1 MDSRRGVSRARRNR
15 PMRKSLSRAVAWL
28 LVFCMCMANMN
39 SAAFAAEIASA
50 SNAVMAATPSDAV
63 ATGSNA
69 MEILMPE
76 ETISGEAL
84 QEEAIRAI
92 SEGNEFKFESEI
104 KVLRDSEGRDKKYD
118 DLFKGYKTFLLFADN
133 DQNGKLMGDN
143 ENAYGYIVVRV
154 SEDEYREFEKENGT
168 AKKKKTTPS
177 DATDSNASE
186 RSWEL
191 TGNEDLIFLY
201 VNTDDGDVTFS
212 LNIEDLD
219 TEDIVVPSY
228 RELQEIR
235 EEEKEAE
242 EEETE
247 NPAAQPAEDGNE
259 AGGSGGGSGSGTGSA
274 GGGSGSGS
282 EDGSAETGGDAGNE
296 DGSAAESGAAG
307 NEDGSAE
314 ESGAAGN
321 ENGETADSEGAGNE
335 NGSEPDGEEAGNGGE
350 AGTDGEKPDGG
361 SSESDGNEPG
371 EGQDA
376 GGSQNDSGNHE
387 NGGQAGGSENEN
399 GVGHGTSSDGTAGTG
414 GQGGNENAGG
424 QQEGSGNGDVSE
436 KPGNDGG
443 NAGHASGDK
452 GDSGQ
457 TGGNAGNGSSDK
469 GTDKGG
475 AGSSDKGNSDH
486 TDKGNTGSG
495 SGSSAGGSGSGKG
508 SGGDSGKGSA
518 GSSGKGGA
526 GSSDT
531 AKLSKS
537 SYSVPLVMGPNP
549 DAGFE
554 AEDELSGIEDFDEW
568 QEMMEEAEEEE
579 EDEEEDDAEE
589 VSISYDGGRYVRMTA
604 LPALTATVKKT
615 EKTKGWLRSLFKSKK
630 VSEIEAVVAAGVMP
644 LAELGEQEYDEA
656 EHHKRVVLNDDGTY
670 TLTLDVTG
678 LAPGGGGTIVKQS
691 PADII
696 FLIDNSTSM
705 RDHIDD
711 PGGWTGQ
718 GKEPKK
724 KEFLNETILPDAID
738 IIYEGQTGNTQIRI
752 AGILFYRSNREGI
765 TYNSFP
771 ESGWYT
777 DAQTAKESIKVSATG
792 DRSFASKGME
802 EAISRLTEQESVGD
816 SSKFLVFITDGLLA
830 DDDQQKTLNV
840 ISSFRGKQGIDKIKF
855 YPIYLTVSKYSSPKQ
870 YMEKVKSTAENTGMW
885 SSQIYEGGS
894 AEKIQDAFEEIADS
908 ISETIHIENAGMSE
922 VTITDTL
929 SEYADFASDNISS
942 LDFTVTCGERRLTEN
957 EDYTV
962 TLSEDKKTF
971 TVKFLKDLEA
981 NETYTVSVDIKPSE
995 IAENEYKQKGNYED
1009 DDGQTYRGEEGTG
1022 TYENQ
1027 LGFRTNTEA
1036 TLTYEYA
1043 NIEDCVTCKYLHP
1056 VLQIPQKSGQFAV
1069 KKVVKDNPTNGKA
1082 VQQDFIINIDA
1093 VNESGETTRQYTS
1106 LVLKDGETSP
1116 KIVAED
1122 GQQFRIS
1129 EVVPMEYTRTDIR
1142 VIDAG
1147 SEETGEG
1154 KAKDVTEDKLQGGIL
1169 TVKTGD
1175 DLIVEIGNTFG
1186 HKGYFHSSYS
1196 LTSKTTG
1203 SLGEPFTNETE
1214 SPAMKAAREQ
1224 PKTEAAKKK
1233 VEIEEEEGETLV

>member
-1 MDSRRGVSRARRNR
+1 MDSRRGVSRARRSR

-104 KVLRDSEGRDKKYD
+104 KVLKDSEGRDKKYD

-143 ENAYGYIVVRV
+143 ENAYGYIVVRI

-168 AKKKKTTPS
+168 AKKKKATPS

-228 RELQEIR
+228 RELQEIQ

-259 AGGSGGGSGSGTGSA
+259 AGGNGGGSGSGGGSA

-282 EDGSAETGGDAGNE
+282 EDGSAETGGNAGNE

-307 NEDGSAE
+307 NEDGETAG
-314 ESGAAGN
+314 SGAAGN
-321 ENGETADSEGAGNE
+321 EDGETADSEGAGNE
-335 NGSEPDGEEAGNGGE
+335 NGSEPDGEGAGNGGE

-361 SSESDGNEPG
+361 SSESAGNEPG
-371 EGQDA
+371 EGQGA
-376 GGSQNDSGNHE
+376 GGSQSDNGNHE
-387 NGGQAGGSENEN
+387 NGGQAGSSENEN
-399 GVGHGTSSDGTAGTG
+399 GAGHGTSSDGTAGTG

-424 QQEGSGNGDVSE
+424 QQEGGGSGDVSE
-436 KPGNDGG
+436 KPGNGGG

-452 GDSGQ
+452 GDGGQ
-457 TGGNAGNGSSDK
+457 TGGNAGSGSSDK

-475 AGSSDKGNSDH
+475 AGSSDKGNSAH

-495 SGSSAGGSGSGKG
+495 SGSSAGGSGSDKG
-508 SGGDSGKGSA
+508 TDKGGT
-518 GSSGKGGA
+518 GSSDKGNG

-554 AEDELSGIEDFDEW
+554 TEDELSGIEDFDEW

-579 EDEEEDDAEE
+579 EDEEEDDVEE
-589 VSISYDGGRYVRMTA
+589 VSISYDGGRSVRMTA

-615 EKTKGWLRSLFKSKK
+615 EKTRSLFRSLFKSKK

-644 LAELGEQEYDEA
+644 LAQLGEQEYDEA

-670 TLTLDVTG
+670 TLTLDVKGMNPAGET
-678 LAPGGGGTIVKQS
+678 TETTVV
-691 PADII
+691 PADIMFVLDKSGSMGNPMDI
-696 FLIDNSTSM
+696 TDDETDENPKKVKLLNEGVKGILESVFQSAEDVPVNVAGVLYDDEPERKPLENSQWGWYQDAETAIQDMKISEKSSTLQGGTYPAKPLQVAMEHLKEARKKNETHVQFLIYLTDGMPDEEAEKSVNVL
-705 RDHIDD
+705 
-711 PGGWTGQ
+711 
-718 GKEPKK
+718 KK
-724 KEFLNETILPDAID
+724 
-738 IIYEGQTGNTQIRI
+738 
-752 AGILFYRSNREGI
+752 
-765 TYNSFP
+765 
-771 ESGWYT
+771 
-777 DAQTAKESIKVSATG
+777 
-792 DRSFASKGME
+792 ASGME
-802 EAISRLTEQESVGD
+802 GVY
-816 SSKFLVFITDGLLA
+816 
-830 DDDQQKTLNV
+830 
-840 ISSFRGKQGIDKIKF
+840 F
-855 YPIYLTVSKYSSPKQ
+855 YPITIHTMFAQSPQVYMTDIKNAALQSAMIVSDEAPYMIETVDEFREIFLEIK
-870 YMEKVKSTAENTGMW
+870 
-885 SSQIYEGGS
+885 
-894 AEKIQDAFEEIADS
+894 EEIVEE
-908 ISETIHIENAGMSE
+908 INIQNAGMSN
-922 VTITDTL
+922 VVIKDQL
-929 SEYADFASDNISS
+929 SQYADFADKALTEDS
-942 LDFTVTCGERRLTEN
+942 FTVERDNEALTRIKEPNGEG
-957 EDYTV
+957 DYT
-962 TLSEDKKTF
+962 LELNKNEKTF
-971 TVKFLKDLEA
+971 TVAFKEDLKPGSK
-981 NETYTVSVDIKPSE
+981 YSVSVDIKPSE
-995 IAENEYKQKGNYED
+995 QAEAEYKKNGNAYASE
-1009 DDGQTYRGEEGTG
+1009 GQTAHTGEEGTG
-1022 TYENQ
+1022 THAGKE
-1027 LGFRTNTEA
+1027 GFRSNTEA
-1036 TLTYEYA
+1036 ELTYNYA
-1043 NIEDCVTCKYLHP
+1043 NVEQEFEYLYLHP
-1056 VLQIPQKSGQFAV
+1056 VLQIIEKSGQFAV
-1069 KKVVKDNPTNGKA
+1069 RKVINGGNGENKTEDGLKK
-1082 VQQDFIINIDA
+1082 QQKFIINIEA
-1093 VNESGETTRQYTS
+1093 VEDGEPRTYS
-1106 LVLKDGETSP
+1106 SIALKGGETSP
-1116 KIVAED
+1116 YITAEE

-1129 EVVPMEYTRTDIR
+1129 EICPMEY
-1142 VIDAG
+1142 
-1147 SEETGEG
+1147 EEG
-1154 KAKDVTEDKLQGGIL
+1154 KITVTDDKGEDVTEDKLSDGLL
-1169 TVKTGD
+1169 TVAAGD
-1175 DLIVEIGNTFG
+1175 KLLVTVENNFN
-1186 HKGYFHSSYS
+1186 HKGYFHSSYDV
-1196 LTSKTTG
+1196 TNKTTG
-1203 SLGEPFTNETE
+1203 DLNTPFETE
-1214 SPAMKAAREQ
+1214 TSGDSPAKTAAKDQ
-1224 PKTEAAKKK
+1224 PKTELAKKK
-1233 VEIEEEEGETLV
+1233 VDIEEEEGETLV